1 MVYARTW
8 ARLEKIYAPNF
19 LNDKHI
25 NFGCA
30 IFCMLTCSYLKLG
43 SICATIGQRYQVRKE
58 LNISGHPCMDILEGT
73 CCTPCVLIQAE
84 KEMVGREKR
93 KSKAEEKQY
102 VKDEEKME
110 MRRVQETVTKQEG
123 IGHVDVSK
131 NTIVVTSTHP

>member
-1 MVYARTW
+1 
-8 ARLEKIYAPNF
+8 
-19 LNDKHI
+19 
-25 NFGCA
+25 
-30 IFCMLTCSYLKLG
+30 
-43 SICATIGQRYQVRKE
+43 
-58 LNISGHPCMDILEGT
+58 MDILEGT